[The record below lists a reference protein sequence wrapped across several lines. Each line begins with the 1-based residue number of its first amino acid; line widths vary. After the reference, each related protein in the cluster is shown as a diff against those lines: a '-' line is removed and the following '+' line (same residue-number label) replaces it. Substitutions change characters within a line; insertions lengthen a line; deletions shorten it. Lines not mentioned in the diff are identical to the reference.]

1 MELKENTMQET
12 LQYKDYPI
20 LFVDDEALAL
30 TTFKNLFKEDF
41 TVYTANTCEDALQ
54 LINDHPELA
63 LIISDQ
69 RMPGMTGVEL
79 LRQISQKRP
88 DTVRMLITA
97 DTDMELVMKA
107 INEGKIYRYITKPY
121 NVDEL
126 TQTLIQGIERYY
138 LSKERGRL
146 YAEKIETL
154 KKIARSNRLTTIGT
168 LAAGMAHEINN
179 PLVAIKT
186 FLQMIPKKYDEEK
199 KDSEF
204 WVKFYDVALGET
216 ERIQQLIS
224 HLLHYSKNPEEE
236 ALHLRR
242 IDINLL
248 IEETIT
254 LLDNEAKKKGL
265 KIQRKL
271 SSGLPVCVADHG
283 KLRQVFLNIMLNAI
297 QGTEQGRILVS
308 TSLEKD
314 EVDQDRINIVVEDTG
329 IGISEENIGK
339 LFKPF
344 FTTKRNE
351 GSGLGLMMCLHIIE
365 EHRGSIDVQSEIGT
379 GTKVTVLVPLDP
391 TSYNR
396 RRADDSP
403 VEER

>member
-1 MELKENTMQET
+1 MQEIF
-12 LQYKDYPI
+12 QYKDYPI
-20 LFVDDEALAL
+20 LFVDAEASAL
-30 TTFKNLFKEDF
+30 IAFKDLFKEEF
-41 TVYTANTCEDALQ
+41 TVYTANTSAEALQ
-54 LINDHPELA
+54 FINDHPDLA

-69 RMPGMTGVEL
+69 EMPDMNGVEL
-79 LRQISQKRP
+79 LQRIAEKHP

-97 DTDMELVMKA
+97 YKDMERVRKTM
-107 INEGKIYRYITKPY
+107 NEGEIYRYIAKPY

-138 LSKERGRL
+138 LMKERDLL
-146 YAEKIETL
+146 YAEKMETL
-154 KKIARSNRLTTIGT
+154 NKIARTHRLTAIGT

-186 FLQMIPKKYDEEK
+186 FLQMIPEKYDEAK

-204 WVKFYDVALGET
+204 WVKFYNVALGET
-216 ERIQQLIS
+216 QRIQQLIS
-224 HLLHYSKNPEEE
+224 RLLHYSKNPEEE
-236 ALHLRR
+236 TLDLRR

-265 KIQRKL
+265 KIQRNL
-271 SSGLPVCVADHG
+271 SPDLPACVADHG
-283 KLRQVFLNIMLNAI
+283 KLRQVFLNIMLNSI
-297 QGTEQGRILVS
+297 QGTEQGHILIS
-308 TSLEKD
+308 TSLGKD
-314 EVDQDRINIVVEDTG
+314 EVDQNRVNIIVEDTG

-365 EHRGSIDVQSEIGT
+365 EHRGLIDVQSELGK
-379 GTKVTVLVPLDP
+379 GTKVSVLVPLDP

-396 RRADDSP
+396 RRGESP
-403 VEER
+403 PPQNQ

>member
-1 MELKENTMQET
+1 MQKT
-12 LQYKDYPI
+12 FQYKDYPI
-20 LFVDDEALAL
+20 LFVDDEASRLM
-30 TTFKNLFKEDF
+30 TFKEDF
-41 TVYTANTCEDALQ
+41 TVYTTNTGEDALQ
-54 LINDHPELA
+54 FIDDHPELA
-63 LIISDQ
+63 LIVSHQ
-69 RMPGMTGVEL
+69 EVPGMTGVEL
-79 LRQISQKRP
+79 LQQISQKRP

-97 DTDMELVMKA
+97 QTDMKRVMKA
-107 INEGKIYRYITKPY
+107 MNEGEIYRYITKPY

-126 TQTLIQGIERYY
+126 TQILIQGIERYY
-138 LSKERGRL
+138 LRKERDLL

-154 KKIARSNRLTTIGT
+154 KKIARTNRLTAIGT

-186 FLQMIPKKYDEEK
+186 FLQMIPDKYEEEK

-204 WVKFYDVALGET
+204 WVKFYEVALGET
-216 ERIQQLIS
+216 QRIQQLIS

-236 ALHLRR
+236 SLHLRR

-248 IEETIT
+248 IEETVT

-265 KIQRKL
+265 TIQREL
-271 SSGLPVCVADHG
+271 ASDLPACVADHG
-283 KLRQVFLNIMLNAI
+283 KLRQVFLNVMLNAI
-297 QGTEQGRILVS
+297 QGTERGHILVS

-314 EVDQDRINIVVEDTG
+314 EVDQNQINIVVEDTG

-344 FTTKRNE
+344 FTTRRNE

-365 EHRGSIDVQSEIGT
+365 EHRGTIDVQSEVGK
-379 GTKVTVLVPLDP
+379 GTKVTILVPLDP

-396 RRADDSP
+396 RRAESP
-403 VEER
+403 SLNTNKKTL